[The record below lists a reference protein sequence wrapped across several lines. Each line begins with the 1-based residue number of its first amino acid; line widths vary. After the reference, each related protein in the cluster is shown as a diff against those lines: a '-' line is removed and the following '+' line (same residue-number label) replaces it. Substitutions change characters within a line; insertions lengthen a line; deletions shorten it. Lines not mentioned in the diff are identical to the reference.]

1 MTKPAGRTGRQP
13 GTKNKR
19 TVEREAMAQ
28 AAAAAVEAVI
38 PGAFAGDAHAF
49 LIAVYKDPGQPMEIR
64 LDAAKAAVRYEKPAL
79 AAVDVTSLGEQVAF
93 AISAE
98 PLDRDGTAWLAKHG
112 GSEH

>member
-19 TVEREAMAQ
+19 TVEREEAAR

-38 PGAFAGDAHAF
+38 PDAFDGDAHAF
-49 LIAVYKDPGQPMEIR
+49 LIAVYKDPSQPMEMR
-64 LDAAKAAVRYEKPAL
+64 LDAAKAAVRFEKPAL
-79 AAVDVTSLGEQVAF
+79 GAIDVTSMGEQVTF

-98 PLDRDGTAWLAKHG
+98 PIDREGDEWLVKHG
-112 GSEH
+112 GPKH